1 MTTTQP
7 KRAERR
13 TFTAAECDAMVAAG
27 LIAAGEREAAA
38 DGQRRYTVAEYFALV
53 EIGVL
58 GERDRIELL
67 AGEIIVMSPI
77 GDPHA
82 DCTDLMAGDLIV
94 ALRGRARVRVQG
106 PIQLDDR
113 SRPEPDLAVLRLR
126 PGYDTSPATPDDVY
140 LVIEVSDSSLRY
152 DRGEKLARYAEAG
165 IPEVWIV
172 NLQGRELEVYT
183 EPSGAGY
190 VGVRRIPAD
199 GSVSP
204 QAFPDVMLHL
214 RDFMPGQ
221 ADC

>member
-1 MTTTQP
+1 MTTTLP
-7 KRAERR
+7 KQAERR
-13 TFTAAECDAMVAAG
+13 AFTAAECDAMVAAG
-27 LIAAGEREAAA
+27 VIAAEERKAAA
-38 DGQRRYTVAEYFALV
+38 SGRRRYTVAEYFALV

-82 DCTDLMAGDLIV
+82 DCTDYMTNDLV
-94 ALRGRARVRVQG
+94 FALRGRARVRVQG
-106 PIQLDDR
+106 PVQLDDR
-113 SRPEPDLAVLRLR
+113 SRPEPDFAILRLR
-126 PGYDTSPATPDDVY
+126 PGYDRSPATPADVY
-140 LVIEVSDSSLRY
+140 LLIEVSDSSLRY

-172 NLQGRELEVYT
+172 NLRNRELEAYSEPDGAVY
-183 EPSGAGY
+183 AN
-190 VGVRRIPAD
+190 VRRIPSE

-204 QAFPDVMLHL
+204 LAFPDVTLRL
-214 RDFMPGQ
+214 RDFMPGP